1 LYDKFAGFVVTLEA
15 VGRNIEGAQKSYDKA
30 FEQLKTGKG
39 SLVSRSENLRRLGIK
54 ASKKL
59 SASLTDSTDEDSEE
73 SAQNEESGEVTT

>member
-1 LYDKFAGFVVTLEA
+1 LYDKFAGFVTTLEA

-54 ASKKL
+54 AAKKL
-59 SASLTDSTDEDSEE
+59 PDTLTDGAEDEPNIEDI
-73 SAQNEESGEVTT
+73 